1 MRFGLIINCLS
12 FSSKS
17 SGCGEKHPLPR
28 RMAVFCGAGLLL
40 ISLSAQAAQA
50 AQADLYRWTTP
61 NGSIHYGDNMPS
73 SQAEHGY
80 DLINP
85 ATGEVL
91 KHFDRAKTPAEI
103 AAEAAAEQ
111 ARLAAIKAQE
121 DQARKDRVLL
131 ALYTSMDDLNR
142 ARKQRLSELDA
153 LISQTRDS
161 LKRTQARTLSPTPAE
176 ALAAQRDVIQ
186 LRKNLADLE
195 DRRDVADAQFARDE
209 HRLQQLLT
217 QTPPKRTP

>member
-1 MRFGLIINCLS
+1 MIRFLGRVGRLNTPIRLINLCAAHRPSI
-12 FSSKS
+12 KI
-17 SGCGEKHPLPR
+17 
-28 RMAVFCGAGLLL
+28 AQIGLLGL
-40 ISLSAQAAQA
+40 VLVVIGAHA

-61 NGSIHYGDNMPS
+61 NGTIHYSDNMPS
-73 SQAEHGY
+73 SQAEQGY

-85 ATGEVL
+85 VTGEVL

-103 AAEAAAEQ
+103 AAEQAAEQ
-111 ARLAAIKAQE
+111 ARLAAIKAEE

-131 ALYTSMDDLNR
+131 ALYSSMDDLNR

-153 LISQTRDS
+153 LISQTRES
-161 LKRTQARTLSPTPAE
+161 LKRTQARTLSPAPSE

-195 DRRDVADAQFARDE
+195 DRREVAHVQFARDE
-209 HRLQQLLT
+209 HRLQELLAKK
-217 QTPPKRTP
+217 PPLRTP